1 MGSRALPSGGTDC
14 ARAPVTPPLQS
25 IWHPSPNFGPRRA
38 GLQPSLIV
46 LHYTGMRCAED
57 ALDRLCDASAEVSAH
72 YMIGACG
79 TLWQLVAEDQRAWH
93 AGAGAWQG
101 LEDINSRSVGIELV
115 NTGAHPFPET
125 QIRVLERLLREVM
138 ARWSIPAHRIIA
150 HSDMAPERKEDPGP
164 RFDWARLAREG
175 LAFCP
180 EGFGADVSLSDSL
193 DAIGYPPADAA
204 KRLQAFR
211 YRFRQ
216 MGTGAE
222 SEADRRRAE
231 CIARAVRQLC

>member
-1 MGSRALPSGGTDC
+1 
-14 ARAPVTPPLQS
+14 
-25 IWHPSPNFGPRRA
+25 
-38 GLQPSLIV
+38 
-46 LHYTGMRCAED
+46 MRCAED
-57 ALDRLCDASAEVSAH
+57 ALNRLCDPSAEVSAH

-79 TLWQLVAEDQRAWH
+79 TLWHLVAEDHRAWH
-93 AGAGAWQG
+93 AGAGSWQG
-101 LEDINSRSVGIELV
+101 LGDINSRSVGIELV
-115 NTGAHPFPET
+115 NTGAQPFPET
-125 QIRVLERLLREVM
+125 QIGVLERLLRGVM
-138 ARWSIPAHRIIA
+138 ARWSIPAHQVIA

-164 RFDWARLAREG
+164 RFDWARLARQG

-180 EGFGADVSLSDSL
+180 EGFGADVALGDSL

-216 MGTGAE
+216 TGRGAE